1 MKEQKQKRL
10 GGSLLLTATALIW
23 GVSFVAQSV
32 SAELVGPFTFNAVRT
47 LLGGLVLILWLLAGK
62 GKKTQRE
69 RSKGES
75 RQLIAGG
82 VCCGLALCAA
92 SNLQQIGIAYT
103 TVGKAGFITAMYIV
117 IVPVFGL
124 FLGRR
129 PGLFA
134 WVGVAFGVMG
144 LYFLCMTESFSVGRG
159 DLCVMACALVF
170 AVHILLIDYFSPRTD
185 SIKLS
190 CVQFLV
196 CGLVSG
202 VFALAWEEIKLS
214 ALLSAWA
221 PILYAGVLSC
231 GVGYT
236 LQAVGQKSLDP
247 TVASLILSL
256 ESVFSALAGFVL
268 LGQRL
273 TVRELLG
280 CLFMSAAIVLAQLPA
295 RKKAKR
301 FENP

>member
-134 WVGVAFGVMG
+134 WGGVAFGVMG

-196 CGLVSG
+196 CSLVSG

>member
-103 TVGKAGFITAMYIV
+103 KMCIRDRVNIVQEEAGA
-117 IVPVFGL
+117 
-124 FLGRR
+124 
-129 PGLFA
+129 
-134 WVGVAFGVMG
+134 
-144 LYFLCMTESFSVGRG
+144 YFN
-159 DLCVMACALVF
+159 
-170 AVHILLIDYFSPRTD
+170 
-185 SIKLS
+185 
-190 CVQFLV
+190 
-196 CGLVSG
+196 
-202 VFALAWEEIKLS
+202 
-214 ALLSAWA
+214 
-221 PILYAGVLSC
+221 
-231 GVGYT
+231 
-236 LQAVGQKSLDP
+236 GQKSLDE
-247 TVASLILSL
+247 TLKVITNRLRLYL
-256 ESVFSALAGFVL
+256 E
-268 LGQRL
+268 
-273 TVRELLG
+273 
-280 CLFMSAAIVLAQLPA
+280 
-295 RKKAKR
+295 
-301 FENP
+301 ENS